1 MPVAPP
7 RRAHKRAPVAAASRP
22 KGGKGTRRRPAA
34 TSAEKRV
41 RLQVERRRT
50 QLLELGIDLFS
61 HQAYEDIAIDGVA
74 AAAGIS
80 KGLLYHYFGSKR
92 EFYVE
97 TVRAASRRLQLLT
110 APDPAL
116 EPMARLRAGLDAHLC
131 FVRENAAVYGAVFR
145 KGVAIAPEVES
156 IVEEHRNVVLGHFLK
171 ALGVVKARPLLRTAL
186 RSWLAMVE
194 GASLDWITEPSVPS
208 EELRELLVAAYL
220 ALVAKVGELD
230 P

>member
-7 RRAHKRAPVAAASRP
+7 RRARKRASVATVSPP
-22 KGGKGTRRRPAA
+22 KRRNEPRRSPAP
-34 TSAEKRV
+34 AEKRV
-41 RLQVERRRT
+41 RLQVDRRRT

-61 HQAYEDIAIDGVA
+61 HRAYEDIAIDGVA

-97 TVRAASRRLQLLT
+97 TVRAASRRLLLLT
-110 APDPAL
+110 APNPTL
-116 EPMARLRAGLDAHLC
+116 EPMARLRAGLDAHLR

-145 KGVAIAPEVES
+145 NGVAIAPEVEA
-156 IVEEHRNVVLGHFLK
+156 IVEEHREVVLGHFLK
-171 ALGVVKARPLLRTAL
+171 AMGVRKARPLLRAAL

-194 GASLDWITEPSVPS
+194 GASLDWINEPSLPS
-208 EELRELLVAAYL
+208 EDLRELLVAAYL
-220 ALVAKVGELD
+220 ALMAKVGDLD
-230 P
+230 R